1 MTVNIDNCVRD
12 LANVNYNDSNFNLT
26 EFVSKYYE
34 GSALRDMIK
43 MIQWTLDSQQIIGQ
57 QNRTHYSWNSS
68 DFEN

>member
-43 MIQWTLDSQQIIGQ
+43 MIQWTLDSQ
-57 QNRTHYSWNSS
+57 
-68 DFEN
+68 